1 MGSTVAISM
10 YPTAVPVGQVTMTS
24 LELVEFINSQR
35 GPDEPELLHKNF
47 MAKVE
52 GHPGIHSAKFL
63 AQYKDSTGRTL
74 KCYALPKREACLMA
88 MSYSYEL
95 QTRIFD
101 RMTALETQMQME
113 RRPVGNKII
122 GELAIVECY
131 AKLQRV
137 SPSSQVAM
145 LARIANQNGLDASFL
160 PSYVVDAPDDA
171 SPGSSLPTA
180 SLTELLKA
188 NGISIKASAYNV
200 LLRKA
205 GMLEQCERRSTA
217 KDAKNGKKRYWCV
230 TKLGSKYGKN
240 LTPPAS
246 PRETQPH
253 WYVDRFAELHRIA
266 TARVLGAEV

>member
-1 MGSTVAISM
+1 MAATVAISM
-10 YPTAVPVGQVTMTS
+10 CPTAVPAGQVTMTS

-47 MAKVE
+47 MAKVPKVL
-52 GHPGIHSAKFL
+52 GAGAAKFL
-63 AQYKDSTGRTL
+63 ASQKYGNCNSRDI
-74 KCYALPKREACLMA
+74 YNFPKREACLMA

-95 QTRIFD
+95 QAIVFD
-101 RMTALETQMQME
+101 RMTAQEQQAQME
-113 RRPVGNKII
+113 RRPSGSKLI
-122 GELAIVECY
+122 GELAIMECY

-145 LARIANQNGLDASFL
+145 LAKIANQNGLDATFL
-160 PSYVVDAPDDA
+160 PRYVVDAPDDA

-188 NGISIKASAYNV
+188 NGISINASAYNV

-217 KDAKNGKKRYWCV
+217 AKNGKKRYWCI

-240 LTPPAS
+240 LTTPAS
-246 PRETQPH
+246 QRETQPH

-266 TARVLGAEV
+266 SAYVPGAEV

>member
-1 MGSTVAISM
+1 MMELTSTLSS
-10 YPTAVPVGQVTMTS
+10 QVTMSS
-24 LELVEFINSQR
+24 LELVQFINSQR
-35 GPDEPELLHKNF
+35 EPDESELLHKNF

-95 QTRIFD
+95 QIRVFD
-101 RMTALETQMQME
+101 RMTALETQMQMAHP
-113 RRPVGNKII
+113 PVGNKLI
-122 GELAIVECY
+122 GELAIMECY

-137 SPSSQVAM
+137 SSSSQVAM
-145 LARIANQNGLDASFL
+145 LAKIANQHGLDATFL
-160 PSYVVDAPDDA
+160 PSYVVDAPNDA
-171 SPGSSLPTA
+171 SAGSSLPTA

-188 NGISIKASAYNV
+188 NRISINASAYNV

-205 GMLEQCERRSTA
+205 GMVEECERRSTS
-217 KDAKNGKKRYWCV
+217 KDAKNGKKRYWCI
-230 TKLGSKYGKN
+230 TKLGCEYGKN
-240 LTPPAS
+240 LTSPAS

-253 WYVDRFAELHRIA
+253 WYVDRFAELHRIVSA
-266 TARVLGAEV
+266 GLSGI